1 MYFLSPFKFAVVFFL
16 LNSYFVAVAQ
26 LLIYVGAINVLIIF
40 AVMFVNG
47 SEWSKDKNYWTI
59 GDGFTLL
66 LCITIPFSLMTT
78 IPDTSWY
85 GILWTTRSNQIVE
98 QGLINNVQQIG
109 IHLATDF
116 YLPFELISIILL
128 VSGRKVS
135 CLGPG
140 GLTGRTASF
149 RSRDIHPSHYGR
161 ICPIDTSEGINVGLT
176 GSLAIHARID
186 HLWGSIESPF
196 YEISAEKAKEKKRET
211 GGLSITKYLFFSL
224 AFGKDKKISG

>member
-1 MYFLSPFKFAVVFFL
+1 MDLPGPIHEILVLFGEFVLLLGGLGVVLLTNPIYSAFSLGLVLVCISLFYFL

-66 LCITIPFSLMTT
+66 LCITT

-116 YLPFELISIILL
+116 YLPFELISLILL
-128 VSGRKVS
+128 VSLIG
-135 CLGPG
+135 
-140 GLTGRTASF
+140 
-149 RSRDIHPSHYGR
+149 
-161 ICPIDTSEGINVGLT
+161 
-176 GSLAIHARID
+176 AITMARQ
-186 HLWGSIESPF
+186 
-196 YEISAEKAKEKKRET
+196 
-211 GGLSITKYLFFSL
+211 
-224 AFGKDKKISG
+224 